1 MSNPPT
7 LGRPVEFTDD
17 RKRLALAEYSA
28 SLGVGAA
35 ALAAGVSVATVNRH
49 RKEDPDGFG
58 AAWAEAQAAYVELLE
73 AEAHRRGVEGETE
86 EHFGPQGQI
95 VRRIRKYS
103 DGLLTL
109 LLKANAPA
117 KYRENQRLEISTSG
131 TISHEH
137 RLDPGKLDHA
147 QRAAFRELLRRR
159 AAPEVTV
166 EIGPAEDPPE
176 CNSGAAGSP
185 EPDGAAEA
193 GD

>member
-1 MSNPPT
+1 MSEPRRI
-7 LGRPVEFTDD
+7 GRPVEFTDD
-17 RKRLALAEYSA
+17 LKRIALAKYSETA
-28 SLGVGAA
+28 GCKAA
-35 ALAAGVSVATVNRH
+35 AAAAGVTVETINRH
-49 RKEDPDGFG
+49 RREDPDGFG

-109 LLKANAPA
+109 LLKANAPK

-131 TISHEH
+131 TVNHEH

-159 AAPEVTV
+159 AAPAEVTV
-166 EIGPAEDPPE
+166 EIGPAEE

-185 EPDGAAEA
+185 EPDGTADA
-193 GD
+193 GG